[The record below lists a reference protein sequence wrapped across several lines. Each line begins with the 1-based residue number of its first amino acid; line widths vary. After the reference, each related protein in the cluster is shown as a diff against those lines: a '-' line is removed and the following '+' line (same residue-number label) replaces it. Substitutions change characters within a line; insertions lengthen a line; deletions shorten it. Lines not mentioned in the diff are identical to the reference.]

1 MRITYLCNEY
11 PPASHGG
18 IGTFVHTMAR
28 AMSDAGNDVTVAGIG
43 NTSDER
49 RFERVRVITLARSRL
64 HRGHGLV
71 DRWRLYHWLRRDVSE
86 QGTQLIETPD
96 FEGFLAAPF
105 SKCPVVVRIHQS
117 ATAMAASAGRSAPAS
132 LRSYE
137 NRSLRHH
144 RNWIAV
150 SRFALRLTE
159 ETFSLR
165 PLRGRVIYLPVT
177 LPDSDPIAPPADYL
191 LYAGT
196 VTPRKGVYVLAE
208 AARLV
213 LTESPQ
219 THLVFAGRIPEDSTA
234 DSIRAI
240 AGQNA
245 APRIHFTG
253 QLNRACL
260 TAYMRRARAFVFPS
274 TLETF
279 GLVTAEAML
288 ASTPVVVCVCGPN
301 PEFIRSG
308 ENGLLV
314 PPNEPGV
321 LADTLL
327 HLLRSPELAA
337 RLAENGRRTVEREFS
352 VDRCVLRSQEFYREI
367 LAAAGTPCIAN

>member
-18 IGTFVHTMAR
+18 IGTFLHTMAR
-28 AMSDAGNDVTVAGIG
+28 AMADAGNDVTVAGIG

-49 RFERVRVITLARSRL
+49 RSEGVRVITLARSHL
-64 HRGHGLV
+64 HRGYGMV
-71 DRWRLYHWLRRDVSE
+71 DRWRLYHWLRRDVPE
-86 QGTQLIETPD
+86 QRTQMIETPE

-105 SKCPVVVRIHQS
+105 SECPVVVRIHLS
-117 ATAMAASAGRSAPAS
+117 ATAMAASAGRPAPAS
-132 LRSYE
+132 LRWYE
-137 NRSLRHH
+137 HHLLRHH
-144 RNWIAV
+144 RNWIGV

-159 ETFSLR
+159 ETFGLH

-177 LPDSDPIAPPADYL
+177 LPESGPISPPPDYL
-191 LYAGT
+191 LFAGT

-208 AARLV
+208 AARRV
-213 LTESPQ
+213 LTESLQ
-219 THLVFAGRIPEDSTA
+219 THLVFAGRIPDHSAVDT
-234 DSIRAI
+234 IRAI
-240 AGQNA
+240 AGPDV

-253 QLNRACL
+253 PIERACL
-260 TAYMRRARAFVFPS
+260 AAYMRRARAFVFPS

-288 ASTPVVVCVCGPN
+288 ASTPVVVCDCGPN
-301 PEFIRSG
+301 PEFIHSG

-314 PPNEPGV
+314 PPNKPGV

-327 HLLRSPELAA
+327 HLLRSPDLAA
-337 RLAENGRRTVEREFS
+337 ELAENGRRTVEREFS
-352 VDRCVLRSQEFYREI
+352 VDRCMLRSQEFYREV
-367 LAAAGTPCIAN
+367 LAASGTRCIAN